1 MNKCKLSSRLSCTIS
16 DTHAI
21 NVLGK
26 MKKHLP
32 AVKVHPS
39 SMFSHHRTNSLQGG
53 ALHRITLCLPSWTCH
68 TMPVSF
74 HIGLHSENTLHARNA
89 LHLTCR
95 KSSYFKYNWVY
106 HDHRHACTRSHTH
119 TLPTEGN
126 YIYILYLCIYIY
138 LYYIYLFIWNL
149 NPDISK
155 NRVKYNSSVCV
166 YTPKYI
172 INFTW

>member
-1 MNKCKLSSRLSCTIS
+1 M
-16 DTHAI
+16 
-21 NVLGK
+21 
-26 MKKHLP
+26 
-32 AVKVHPS
+32 KVHPS
-39 SMFSHHRTNSLQGG
+39 SMFSHQRTNSLQGG

-68 TMPVSF
+68 TKPVSF
-74 HIGLHSENTLHARNA
+74 HIGLHSGNTLHARTA

-95 KSSYFKYNWVY
+95 KASYFKYNWV
-106 HDHRHACTRSHTH
+106 RRVWSQACMHAFTH
-119 TLPTEGN
+119 TPFQQKELYIL

-138 LYYIYLFIWNL
+138 LYMLYIWNL

-172 INFTW
+172 INFTC